1 MRVAFA
7 AVLLLVV
14 PAVAAAQTSFPMVT
28 HVTPVAVQR
37 GTTAEVTVECRTSSL
52 ANAYKVMFE
61 GQGVSAEVV
70 SPKEPPKV
78 DPKSPVPALASL
90 KLKVTVAADAH
101 PGVREFRIATK
112 HGISSLGQLVVVDSP
127 VVVEQSGINTAEK
140 AQAVP
145 VPCVACGR
153 VEAVEN
159 VDYYKFT
166 AKAGQVLSFEVFCAR
181 IQDKIHDLQ
190 KHADPLVAVYDAAGK
205 ELAAGDDAFF
215 ADPVLTFAV
224 PKDGE
229 YRVAVRDAKYDGD
242 PRWAYALTIT
252 DRPYVK
258 HLFPLGFTRV
268 PGGFTTAVEPV
279 LGDAKT
285 GAKWTVTV
293 PVEKLGVQTVT
304 FRSAVSDHW
313 TNPVPVVV
321 TDLPAVLE
329 AEPNDAPKAAT
340 RVSLPCGV
348 NGRIGQKRDLDHF
361 VFTAT
366 KGKAIR
372 FEVFARRFGTV
383 LRSQLDS
390 QLDVMTPD
398 GRVIASNDDLFGKD
412 AGLVFTPP
420 ADGEYVVRVR
430 DLNNKGGEGFV
441 YFLECD
447 FARPD
452 FTLKCDPS
460 KAMIGPGS
468 RTAWY
473 VQVNRTNGFAGPVK
487 VEVQGLPKGVAVNPL
502 TIPANMTQ
510 GLLVVSAAEDA
521 PVDAAVVKIVG
532 TAEATHDGKSVTLTR
547 EAVSVEEIYLPGG
560 GRGRFDAGMQAVAVT
575 TPSDLMQVKVNK
587 NRVVLKPG
595 EEVKIDVELLRA
607 PHYDKGVTLDVLLRH
622 LGGVHGNPLPPGV
635 TMVDGKSKTLVG
647 TGNSGHI
654 VLKADATAAECTDVP
669 VCVQAFVAIN
679 FVVKIGYASEV
690 IWVSVKK

>member
-1 MRVAFA
+1 MRAA
-7 AVLLLVV
+7 AVLLLLLM
-14 PAVAAAQTSFPMVT
+14 PAAAAAQTSFPMVT

-52 ANAYKVMFE
+52 AGAYKVMFE
-61 GQGVSAEVV
+61 GAGVSAEVIA
-70 SPKEPPKV
+70 PKEPPKA
-78 DPKSPVPALASL
+78 DPKSPVPTVASL
-90 KLKVTVAADAH
+90 KLKVKVAADAT
-101 PGVREFRIATK
+101 PGVREFRVACR
-112 HGISSLGQLVVVDSP
+112 HGVSSLGQLVVVDAP
-127 VVVEQSGINTAEK
+127 VVLEQPSINTPEK

-153 VEAVEN
+153 VEAAEN
-159 VDYYKFT
+159 VDYYKFD
-166 AKAGQVLSFEVFCAR
+166 AKAGAVLTFEVYCAR

-205 ELAAGDDAFF
+205 ELASSDDGFF
-215 ADPVLTFAV
+215 ADPVLTFVV

-252 DRPYVK
+252 DKPFAVVS
-258 HLFPLGFTRV
+258 FPLAVNPGQTVKAVPVGSAAKMAPSGASWTVSAPQTRGV
-268 PGGFTTAVEPV
+268 TTAPLQL
-279 LGDAKT
+279 LGM
-285 GAKWTVTV
+285 
-293 PVEKLGVQTVT
+293 E
-304 FRSAVSDHW
+304 
-313 TNPVPVVV
+313 TNPVPIVV
-321 TDLPAVLE
+321 TSLPLVE
-329 AEPNDAPKAAT
+329 EVEPNDTPKTAT
-340 RVSLPCGV
+340 RIALPCGV
-348 NGRIGQKRDLDHF
+348 NGRIGTKRDLDHF
-361 VFTAT
+361 AFTAT
-366 KGKAIR
+366 KGRAIR

-398 GRVIASNDDLFGKD
+398 GKVLASNDDLFGKD
-412 AGLVFTPP
+412 SGLVFTPP
-420 ADGEYVVRVR
+420 ADGEYVVRIR

-441 YFLECD
+441 YYLECD

-473 VQVNRTNGFAGPVK
+473 VQVNRANGFAGPVK
-487 VEVQGLPKGVAVNPL
+487 VEVKGLPAGVSVNAL

-521 PVDAAVVKIVG
+521 SIDAAVVKVVG
-532 TAEATHDGKSVTLTR
+532 TAEAADENGKPVTLVR
-547 EAVSVEEIYLPGG
+547 EAVAVEEIYLPGG

-575 TPSDLMQVKVNK
+575 TPSDLVQVKVSK
-587 NRVVLKPG
+587 NRVMLKPG
-595 EEVKIDVELLRA
+595 EEVKIDVELIRR
-607 PHYDKGVTLDVLLRH
+607 PDYDKGVTLDVLLRH
-622 LGGVHGNPLPPGV
+622 LGGVHGNPLPPSV
-635 TMVDGKSKTLVG
+635 TLVDGKSKTLLG
-647 TGNSGHI
+647 TGNTGHI
-654 VLKADATAAECTDVP
+654 ILKADATAAECTDVP